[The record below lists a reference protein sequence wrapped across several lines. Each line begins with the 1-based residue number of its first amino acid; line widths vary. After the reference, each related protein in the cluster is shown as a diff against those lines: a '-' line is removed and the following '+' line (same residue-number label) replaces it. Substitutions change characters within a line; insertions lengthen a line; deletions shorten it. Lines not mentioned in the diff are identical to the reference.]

1 MEFQVQSDKF
11 VILEKSENMK
21 STQITSL
28 QAADKNSLCA
38 SSLMMY
44 ALYNSVSTNLSYSA
58 SEIYAS
64 LQEAE
69 ELANMILANNTV
81 QTQLPAIA
89 DENSIRKKQNI
100 ESSVYNTLTNYLFNT
115 PNRSISYISI

>member
-1 MEFQVQSDKF
+1 
-11 VILEKSENMK
+11 
-21 STQITSL
+21 
-28 QAADKNSLCA
+28 
-38 SSLMMY
+38 MMY

-89 DENSIRKKQNI
+89 DENSIRKKYRKQCLQYSY
-100 ESSVYNTLTNYLFNT
+100 ELSV
-115 PNRSISYISI
+115 

>member
-1 MEFQVQSDKF
+1 
-11 VILEKSENMK
+11 
-21 STQITSL
+21 
-28 QAADKNSLCA
+28 
-38 SSLMMY
+38 MMY

-100 ESSVYNTLTNYLFNT
+100 ESSVYNTLTNV
-115 PNRSISYISI
+115 